1 MGLQASRVG
10 PLPRELQE
18 DVLRWESGGA
28 AGHGGVGLSG
38 GPVPGQALVGCEC
51 VCARVPG
58 VGALSPAFTCGE
70 QQCLPGSTPSPIRR
84 WLTEGQTD
92 SSDQVSPL
100 TCSGDVGF
108 LCLVSPYVVL
118 SGHSCPGASYSHLK
132 VT

>member
-10 PLPRELQE
+10 PLPQELQE
-18 DVLRWESGGA
+18 DVLWWGSGGA
-28 AGHGGVGLSG
+28 AGPGGAGLSG
-38 GPVPGQALVGCEC
+38 APVPGQALVGCEC

-58 VGALSPAFTCGE
+58 VEALSPAFTCGE
-70 QQCLPGSTPSPIRR
+70 QQCLPGSTPSPVRR
-84 WLTEGQTD
+84 WLMEGQTD

-100 TCSGDVGF
+100 TCLGDVGF